1 MNKTLIFLMSL
12 LSLPG
17 IAQRDV
23 SLSVS
28 IDWKDVSS
36 VPPPPVGSIGFDD
49 AIWPDELPWK
59 HWETEVFFS
68 EGSEIELFD
77 VEKTELLESQLT
89 ERQKKLAPEGLIFES
104 RTVNVRLKNILQVRV
119 LTVWK
124 ENGRFYKLVSANMR
138 PTGAKTRGNRSLS
151 WADHSVLAEGQW
163 YKFALSRDGVYK
175 LDRNFLIS
183 LGVDVSNVNP
193 QSINIY
199 GNGGEQ
205 LPFSNSIERYDD
217 PRKNAIVVAGESD
230 GSFDQNDYILFYGKG
245 PDSWVFNEVD
255 QRFLHSKH
263 PWSDSAFY
271 FLRVDDPEPLRM
283 QLAALETG
291 NENNVV
297 DAFTDHQF
305 IETENVNL
313 NKSGREFFGDRF
325 DLTLSITYPF
335 SVQNLLSEPAYF
347 EASVAARSLGTPS
360 AFEVSIGSEEL
371 TLTPSST
378 SDGATSNI
386 ANIANAGITFTPS
399 SGNTLNVVTNF
410 IKGVP
415 DAEGWLDFFRLQ
427 TRRQLIQVGSQMQF
441 RDPASVGVGNIS
453 KFSLL
458 NTSPASLIWDISDHT
473 RPEIVSASPAGN
485 NGLEFTVSTEVLKE
499 FIVFSDFNYLTPT
512 AIGAIDNQDLHALND
527 IDLVVVTNDR
537 FVAAAEE
544 YAAIHENDGLSIAI
558 VTTNQVFNE
567 FSSGSND
574 PTAIKMLMKMLY
586 DRADGDETLAPKY
599 LQIIGDGTYQNR
611 NLAANSPYVITYQ
624 SANSVSPTNSYVSD
638 DYFGFLDDIY
648 GEGLGDKMQIGV
660 GRIPSETLSEAMA
673 YLNKVKVYRASNT
686 TVDGGAYCVGDE
698 NPSPFGAWRNTIT
711 LVTDDM
717 DGNGGPTEVVHMVNS
732 DEHANTVYDLY
743 NEYDVAK
750 IYMDAYQQV
759 STPGGERYPEAEE
772 AIRRRVQN
780 GSLIVNYIGHGG
792 ERGWAHERVLNT
804 TTIQEWTNINR
815 LPVFMTATCELARF
829 DDPEVRSAG
838 EMLIL
843 NPNGGC
849 IAMLTTTRI
858 VFSGSNQQLN
868 RAFFDVALEDEI
880 FEPLTL
886 GFISETTK
894 NDNQVNDSSN
904 KRNFSLL
911 GDVALEMAY
920 PKMEVYTT
928 EINGVTIDPAQPD
941 TLKSLQQV
949 TFKGFVGD
957 QQGNKLTTMNGF
969 VYPTVWDKE
978 SVVQTLNNDG
988 AAQPYTFEVTKNI
1001 VYRGKAS
1008 VTNGDFEFT
1017 FVVPRDINYEF
1028 GKARVSY
1035 YAVAG
1040 DLDAHGFSE
1049 DFFIGGALEGAELNT
1064 VGPDVNLYLNDSTF
1078 VFGGITNENP
1088 LLYAVMR
1095 DENGINTVGSGIGH
1109 DIKAIL
1115 DGESASP
1122 IVLNDF
1128 YESDLDTYQSG
1139 AIRYQLNDLSEGLH
1153 TLNLKVWDIHNNSSE
1168 VYTEFVVASSANL
1181 ALDHVL
1187 NYPNPFTTHTE
1198 FMFEHNQACAFLDV
1212 QIQVFSVSGKMV
1224 KTLNRVVRTD
1234 GFRSDPIAWDG
1245 LDDFGDTIGRG
1256 VYVYRVQVTTPE
1268 GQKAEKFEKLVILR

>member
-1 MNKTLIFLMSL
+1 MDKTLVFLLSL
-12 LSLPG
+12 LSLSAT
-17 IAQRDV
+17 AQRDV
-23 SLSVS
+23 SLGFA
-28 IDWKDVSS
+28 IDWKDGLS
-36 VPPPPVGSIGFDD
+36 VPPPPVGQIGFDD

-59 HWETEVFFS
+59 HWESEVLLS
-68 EGSEIELFD
+68 IGSEIELFD
-77 VEKTELLESQLT
+77 IEKLELQESQLT
-89 ERQKKLAPEGLIFES
+89 ERQKNLIPEQLEFES
-104 RTVNVRLKNILQVRV
+104 RTVKVARKNILQVRV
-119 LTVWK
+119 LPVWK
-124 ENGRFYKLVSANMR
+124 EGTRYYKLISAKMRVSGNSKSR
-138 PTGAKTRGNRSLS
+138 NRSLS
-151 WADHSVLAEGQW
+151 WAEHSVLADGTW
-163 YKFALSRDGVYK
+163 YKFALAKDGVYK
-175 LDRNFLIS
+175 IDRTFLTS
-183 LGVDVSNVNP
+183 LGVDVANINP
-193 QSINIY
+193 QQINIY

-217 PRKNAIVVAGESD
+217 PRKNAILVSGESD

-245 PDSWVFNEVD
+245 PDSWTFNETD
-255 QRFLHSKH
+255 QHFVHSKH

-271 FLRVDDPEPLRM
+271 FIRVDDPDPLRI
-283 QLAALETG
+283 QLADLQTG
-291 NENNVV
+291 NENGIV
-297 DAFTDHQF
+297 DAFTDRQF

-325 DLTLSITYPF
+325 DLTLSVTYPF
-335 SVQNLLSEPAYF
+335 SVQNLLPQEAYF
-347 EASVAARSLGTPS
+347 EASVAARSLGVS
-360 AFEVSIGSEEL
+360 SMFEISIGGEEM
-371 TLTPSST
+371 TLTPSAT
-378 SDGATSNI
+378 SDGTTSNV
-386 ANIANAGITFTPS
+386 ANLANGGMTFIPTA
-399 SGNTLNVVTNF
+399 GNTLNVVTNF
-410 IKGVP
+410 VKAVS
-415 DAEGWLDFFRLQ
+415 DAEGWLDYLRIQ
-427 TRRQLIQVGSQMQF
+427 VRRQLAQVGSQMQF
-441 RDPASVGVGNIS
+441 RDPLSVGAGNVS
-453 KFSLL
+453 RFTLQ
-458 NTSPASLIWDISDHT
+458 NTSPASLIWDITDHT
-473 RPEIVSASPAGN
+473 RPTVIAATAFGN
-485 NGLEFTVSTEVLKE
+485 NGLEFTVSTEELKE
-499 FIVFSDFNYLTPT
+499 FIVFSDFNYLTPV
-512 AIGAIDNQDLHALND
+512 AIGVIENQDLHGLND

-537 FVAAAEE
+537 FISAAEE
-544 YAAIHENDGLSIAI
+544 YASIHENDGLTIAVVSTRQI
-558 VTTNQVFNE
+558 FNE

-586 DRADGDETLAPKY
+586 DRADGDESLAPKY

-611 NLAANSPYVITYQ
+611 NLPFNSAHVITYQ

-660 GRIPSETLSEAMA
+660 GRIPSETVAEAMS
-673 YLNKVKVYRASNT
+673 YLNKVRIYRASNT
-686 TVDGGAYCVGDE
+686 SLDGDAFCLGDAE
-698 NPSPFGAWRNTIT
+698 PSPYGAWRNTIT

-717 DGNGGPTEVVHMVNS
+717 DGNGGPTEAVHMANS
-732 DEHANTVYDLY
+732 DEHANTIYSDY

-759 STPGGERYPEAEE
+759 STPGGERYPEAED
-772 AIRRRVQN
+772 AIRRRVEN

-829 DDPEVRSAG
+829 DDPEVKSAG
-838 EMLIL
+838 EMLLL

-849 IAMLTTTRI
+849 IATLTTTRI

-868 RAFFDVALEDEI
+868 RAFFDIALEDDAH
-880 FEPLTL
+880 EPLTL
-886 GFISETTK
+886 GYIAETTK

-920 PKMEVYTT
+920 PSMEVYTT
-928 EINGVTIDPAQPD
+928 EINGVAIDPNQPD

-969 VYPTVWDKE
+969 VYPTVWDKK

-988 AAQPYTFEVTKNI
+988 AVQPYTFEVTKNI

-1008 VTNGDFEFT
+1008 VVNGDFEFT

-1040 DLDAHGFSE
+1040 DVDAHGYSE
-1049 DFFIGGALEGAELNT
+1049 DFYIGGALEGAELNT

-1078 VFGGITNENP
+1078 VFGGITSENP
-1088 LLYAVMR
+1088 ILYAVMR

-1115 DGESASP
+1115 DGESSSP

-1139 AIRYQLNDLSEGLH
+1139 AVRYQLNDLSEGVH
-1153 TLNLKVWDIHNNSSE
+1153 TLSLKVWDIHNNSSE
-1168 VYTEFVVASSANL
+1168 VFTEFIVASSENL

-1224 KTLNRVVRTD
+1224 KTINQVVRTD
-1234 GFRSDPIAWDG
+1234 GFRSDSIEWNG

-1268 GQKAEKFEKLVILR
+1268 GQRAEKFEKLVILR